1 MRVACVYVPHL
12 PVAVERAARPGL
24 DGQPVIVGDRK
35 VVHDCSGEAAAA
47 GVAPGMSIREAL
59 ARCPG
64 AVFLP
69 PRSDRYERV
78 FERATVALE
87 RVSPVVEPHRPDR
100 WYVDL
105 RGLDAHY
112 PDAFALA
119 GALVT
124 AVRDATGLLPSAGVG
139 SGKFAAWAAAVT
151 TEPGDACVVT
161 PGREEAFLAPLDIG
175 LLPVSERT
183 VARLRRLALTRIG
196 DVARIG
202 IGPLQAQFGREG
214 ARLWEL
220 ARGADADPVVGR
232 TPRETL
238 VEAHPFDTPTANT
251 AALVAAGQQLLRRLL
266 RRLGHRAARVLT
278 LTLLTRGETVWERRE
293 TLRDATNQPQRLDL
307 VLRTRL
313 TFLTLPEPVDELRI
327 ALEDLC
333 AEGGRQGSLFPDARD
348 AERQI
353 VEAIRQL
360 RARYGRPALYKIV
373 EVDPWSPH
381 PEERMALLPLDA

>member
-12 PVAVERAARPGL
+12 PVAVERAARPEL
-24 DGQPVIVGDRK
+24 DARPLVIGDRTI
-35 VVHDCSGEAAAA
+35 VHDCSGEAAAA
-47 GVAPGMSIREAL
+47 GVAPGMPIREAL

-69 PRSDRYERV
+69 PAPDRYERV
-78 FERATVALE
+78 FEQVTAALE
-87 RVSPVVEPHRPDR
+87 RVSPVVEPRHPDR

-119 GALVT
+119 GALVN
-124 AVRDATGLLPSAGVG
+124 AARDATGLLPSVGVG
-139 SGKFAAWAAAVT
+139 GGKFVAWAAAVT

-161 PGREEAFLAPLDIG
+161 PGREEAFLAPLDIE
-175 LLPVSERT
+175 LLPVSAQT
-183 VARLRRLALTRIG
+183 IARLRRLALTRIG
-196 DVARIG
+196 DLARIG
-202 IGPLQAQFGREG
+202 LGPLQAQFGREG

-220 ARGADADPVVGR
+220 ARGADSEPVIGR
-232 TPRETL
+232 TPRERLIET
-238 VEAHPFDTPTANT
+238 HTFDTPTANT

-266 RRLGHRAARVLT
+266 RRLGHRAARVMT
-278 LTLLTRGETVWERRE
+278 LTLLSRGEAVWERRE
-293 TLRDATNQPQRLDL
+293 TLRDATNHPRRLDL

-327 ALEDLC
+327 ALEDLR

-348 AERQI
+348 TERQI
-353 VEAIRQL
+353 AEAMRQL

-381 PEERMALLPLDA
+381 PEERMALVPLDA

>member
-12 PVAVERAARPGL
+12 PVAIERAARPDL

-35 VVHDCSGEAAAA
+35 VVHDCSGEAVAT

-59 ARCPG
+59 ARCPR

-69 PRSDRYERV
+69 PRPDQYERV
-78 FERATVALE
+78 FDRATAALE

-124 AVRDATGLLPSAGVG
+124 AVRDATGLLPSAGLG
-139 SGKFAAWAAAVT
+139 GGKFVAWAAAVT
-151 TEPGDACVVT
+151 TEPGDACVIT
-161 PGREEAFLAPLDIG
+161 PGREAAFLAPLDID
-175 LLPVSERT
+175 LLPISERT
-183 VARLRRLALTRIG
+183 IARLRRLALTRIG
-196 DVARIG
+196 DLADIG

-214 ARLWEL
+214 ARLWDLIHGKDSE
-220 ARGADADPVVGR
+220 PVIGR
-232 TPRETL
+232 TPRERL
-238 VEAHPFDTPTANT
+238 VETHTFDMPTANT
-251 AALVAAGQQLLRRLL
+251 AALVATGQQCLRQLL
-266 RRLGHRAARVLT
+266 RRLGHRAARVMT
-278 LTLLTRGETVWERRE
+278 LTLLSRGEVVWERRE
-293 TLRDATNQPQRLDL
+293 ALREATNHPQRLDL

-333 AEGGRQGSLFPDARD
+333 AEGGRQGSLFPDTRD

-353 VEAIRQL
+353 VEAMRQL

-381 PEERMALLPLDA
+381 PEERTALLPLDA